1 MPSLERVMAFLPE
14 SVRAAFED
22 PSVSEL
28 MLNGPGSCWLEREG
42 RLERIEAPD
51 LDERALRTAAV
62 HIARPLGL
70 QADASDPLVDARL
83 ADGSRVAIA
92 LPPAAPAAAI
102 TIRRFGGRQYSAED
116 LVELGSLP
124 QEVLDEA
131 ADCLERR
138 RNVLVAGGTG
148 AGKTTL
154 LQALAGLIPAEERL
168 LVIEDTLE
176 LQLTAP
182 NCLRFEARGLA
193 GGVTIQ
199 DLVRHSLRHRP
210 DRVIL
215 GEVRGAEARDLLQ
228 ALNTGHGGSLS
239 TIHANDAE
247 GALVRLAS
255 CALEGGAGM
264 SWPVLCLQ
272 VAQAIDL
279 VVHVERR
286 DGRRGVSEAT
296 RVDGARGDG
305 WRLRRVWPA
314 AALPDR
320 GSPGTA
326 SLPAR

>member
-1 MPSLERVMAFLPE
+1 MAFLPK
-14 SVRAAFED
+14 SVQAAFED

-28 MLNGPGSCWLEREG
+28 MLNGPGDCWLEREG

-51 LDERALRTAAV
+51 LSGRALRTAAV

-83 ADGSRVAIA
+83 RDGSRVAIA

-102 TIRRFGGRQYSAED
+102 TIRRFGGRQFTAED

-124 QEVLDEA
+124 RAVLEEA
-131 ADCLERR
+131 ADCLRQR

-148 AGKTTL
+148 SGKTTL
-154 LQALAGLIPAEERL
+154 LQALAGLIPDDERL

-182 NCLRFEARGLA
+182 NCLRLEARGLA
-193 GGVTIQ
+193 GGVSIQ

-215 GEVRGAEARDLLQ
+215 GEVRGGEARDLLQ
-228 ALNTGHGGSLS
+228 ALNTGHGGSMS

-255 CALEGGAGM
+255 CALEGGAGV
-264 SWPVLCLQ
+264 SWGVLCVQ
-272 VAQAIDL
+272 VALAIDL
-279 VVHVERR
+279 VVHIERR
-286 DGRRGVSEAT
+286 GGRRAVSEAA
-296 RVDGARGDG
+296 RVEGARGDG
-305 WRLRRVWPA
+305 WRLRRVWPGPA
-314 AALPDR
+314 
-320 GSPGTA
+320 
-326 SLPAR
+326 PAR

>member
-1 MPSLERVMAFLPE
+1 MRSLDRVIAFLPD

-42 RLERIEAPD
+42 RLERVEAPD
-51 LDERALRTAAV
+51 LTEDGLRTAAV

-70 QADASDPLVDARL
+70 QADATDPLVDARL
-83 ADGSRVAIA
+83 EDGSRVAIA

-102 TIRRFGGRQYSAED
+102 TIRRFGARQFTAAD

-124 QEVLDEA
+124 AEVLAEA
-131 ADCLERR
+131 AGCLRER

-148 AGKTTL
+148 SGKTTL
-154 LQALAGLIPAEERL
+154 LQALAGLIPADERL

-182 NCLRFEARGLA
+182 NCLRLEARGLA
-193 GGVTIQ
+193 GGITIH

-215 GEVRGAEARDLLQ
+215 GEVRGGEARDLLQ
-228 ALNTGHGGSLS
+228 ALNTGHGGSMS

-255 CALEGGAGM
+255 CALEGGSGV
-264 SWPVLCLQ
+264 SWEVLCLQ

-279 VVHVERR
+279 VVHIERR
-286 DGRRGVSEAT
+286 DGRRGVSEAV

-305 WRLRRVWPA
+305 WRLRRVWPGPA
-314 AALPDR
+314 AAR
-320 GSPGTA
+320 
-326 SLPAR
+326 